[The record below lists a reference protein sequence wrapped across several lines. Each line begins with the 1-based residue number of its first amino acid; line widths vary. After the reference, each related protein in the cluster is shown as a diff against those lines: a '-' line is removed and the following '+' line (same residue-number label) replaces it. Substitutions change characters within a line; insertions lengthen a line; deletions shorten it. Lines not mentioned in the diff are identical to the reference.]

1 MFVEA
6 ILENFDNRFAV
17 YLDQNVLSRLQDGAA
32 GRESVLELL
41 DALTSRGAVF
51 AYSDIHVDES
61 RASMQP
67 NAFVN
72 IIEGISAHYLAASD
86 LTEPQIA
93 LSSNRAR
100 DLILAKPDT
109 VDEVKRML
117 ERLLG
122 TVQLC
127 MGWLDG
133 VDANTL
139 KEELEQGIHEIWASL
154 EKDLPSDLFNLLA
167 DGKAE
172 MLKSTKNMPLE
183 HVEEEAKQAL
193 DLLRRKL
200 PKNFAQLDAI
210 PDEEAV
216 EYLFSQLDG
225 KELATIRS
233 DYPPKF
239 WATFATRQE
248 GKLAGFTFML
258 FVMGLVRNPDVK
270 KRDRQRREKH
280 FLGQFNDCQHIEKA
294 SRCAMFLTFD
304 KGAARL
310 AKSVYAYAGVRTAVI
325 HLNISQ
331 V

>member
-1 MFVEA
+1 LFVEA
-6 ILENFDNRFAV
+6 ILENSDNRFAV
-17 YLDQNVLSRLQDGAA
+17 YLDQNVFSRLQDGAA

-41 DALTSRGAVF
+41 DALTSKGAVF
-51 AYSDIHVDES
+51 VYSDIHVDES
-61 RASMQP
+61 RASNQP
-67 NAFVN
+67 KAFVD
-72 IIEGISAHYLAASD
+72 IIEGISGYYLAAYNITD
-86 LTEPQIA
+86 PQIT
-93 LSSNRAR
+93 LSPNRAR
-100 DLILAKPDT
+100 DLILAMPDT
-109 VDEVKRML
+109 VHEVQRML
-117 ERLLG
+117 ERLMG
-122 TVQLC
+122 EVQFC

-133 VDANTL
+133 LDANIL
-139 KEELEQGIHEIWASL
+139 KEELKQGIQEIWGAL
-154 EKDLPSDLFNLLA
+154 EKDLPSELFNLLA
-167 DGKAE
+167 GGKTE
-172 MLKSTKNMPLE
+172 ILRTTENMPLQQLK
-183 HVEEEAKQAL
+183 EEARQAL
-193 DLLRRKL
+193 DLLRKKL
-200 PKNFAQLDAI
+200 PKNNAQLDAI

-233 DYPPKF
+233 DYHPQF

-248 GKLAGFTFML
+248 GKLAGFAFML

-331 V
+331 A